1 MPETSSHT
9 TLEQTWQ
16 QYLAQVNDALEA
28 YIQPREDCPETLREA
43 MAYSL
48 LAGGKRLRP
57 VLVLLACEAC
67 GGEISQAMPAACAL
81 EMIHTYSLI
90 HDDLPA
96 MDDDDL
102 RRGCPTNHIKYG
114 EGNAILAGDGLLTY
128 AFEIIARDVQP
139 ADIAVQCVV
148 ELATAAGAI
157 GMVGGQVV
165 DLEAETAGI
174 KNLQHLESIHRR
186 KTGALLTAA
195 LVLGGRIAGA
205 PENVLQSLKQYGQYI
220 GMAFQITDDL
230 LDITG
235 DPAKMGKGVQKDA
248 NHGKLTYPAL
258 LGVEESRQ
266 KAEEYIE
273 KACEVIK
280 LPKEQT
286 SRLDALAR
294 FILKR
299 DH

>member
-1 MPETSSHT
+1 MPESSSEI

-16 QYLAQVNDALEA
+16 QYRARVTDALEA
-28 YIQPREDCPETLREA
+28 SMQPREDCPETLREA

-67 GGEISQAMPAACAL
+67 GGEISAAMPAACAL

-96 MDDDDL
+96 MDDDDM
-102 RRGCPTNHIKYG
+102 RRGRATNHIQYG
-114 EGNAILAGDGLLTY
+114 EGNAILAGDALLTY
-128 AFEIIARDVQP
+128 AFEIIARDVKP
-139 ADIAVQCVV
+139 AEIAIQCVV
-148 ELATAAGAI
+148 DLATAAGAI
-157 GMVGGQVV
+157 GMVGGQIV
-165 DLEAETAGI
+165 DLEAETSGI
-174 KNLQHLESIHRR
+174 KNIQHLESIHRR
-186 KTGALLTAA
+186 KTGALLSVA
-195 LVLGGRIAGA
+195 LVLGGRIAGTS
-205 PENVLQSLKQYGQYI
+205 EKVLQSLRQYGQYI

-248 NHGKLTYPAL
+248 EHGKLTYPAL
-258 LGVEESRQ
+258 LGVEESRK

-286 SRLDALAR
+286 SRLEALAR
-294 FILKR
+294 FILLR

>member
-1 MPETSSHT
+1 MSDVSSHT
-9 TLEQTWQ
+9 ALEQTWQ
-16 QYLAQVNDALEA
+16 QYRAKVNTALEG
-28 YIQPREDCPETLREA
+28 YMQPRVDCPETLREA

-96 MDDDDL
+96 MDDDNM
-102 RRGCPTNHIKYG
+102 RRGRPTNHVVYG

-128 AFEIIARDVQP
+128 AFEIISRDVHP
-139 ADIAVQCVV
+139 TDVAVRCLT

-165 DLEAETAGI
+165 DLEAETSGI
-174 KNLQHLESIHRR
+174 KNIEHLESIHRR
-186 KTGALLTAA
+186 KTGALLTSA
-195 LVLGGRIAGA
+195 LVMGGVIAGIS
-205 PENVLQSLKQYGQYI
+205 EKVLQSLIEYGQCI

-235 DPAKMGKGVQKDA
+235 DSERMGKGVQKDA

-258 LGVEESRQ
+258 FGVEESRQ
-266 KAEEYIE
+266 KAEDYIQR
-273 KACEVIK
+273 ACEVIA
-280 LPKEQT
+280 LPQKQT
-286 SRLDALAR
+286 GRLESLAR
-294 FILKR
+294 FILER